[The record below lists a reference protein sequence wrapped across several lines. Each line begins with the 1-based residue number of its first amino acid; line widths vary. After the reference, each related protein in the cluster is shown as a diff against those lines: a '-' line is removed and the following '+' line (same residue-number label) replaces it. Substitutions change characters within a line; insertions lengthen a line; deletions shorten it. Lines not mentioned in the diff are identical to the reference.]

1 MTPDVS
7 RRFAGI
13 GRVYGNSA
21 LARFSSA
28 HVCVVGIGGVGSWAA
43 EALARSAIG
52 QITLIDPDTIAESNT
67 NRQIHALGDNY
78 GKAKTTVMAER
89 LYAINPAC
97 RINVLE
103 KRVTPETLAP
113 LLGGGF
119 DFVIDAIDQV
129 HVKAAMIAWCRQ
141 HRQALITSG
150 GAGGLIDPAHIRI
163 DDLARTFQDPL
174 LAKVRSLLR
183 KEYDFPRDPKQKF
196 GIPAVFSSEPLRPP
210 ENAAD
215 SVQPGSPGFGASPCV
230 TAPFGLFAVGEV
242 LRRLGF
248 ACG

>member
-13 GRVYGNSA
+13 GRVYGANA
-21 LARFSSA
+21 LTRFATA

-78 GKAKTTVMAER
+78 GKAKTAVMAER
-89 LYAINPAC
+89 LSAINPAC
-97 RINVLE
+97 RVNAVE
-103 KRVTPETLAP
+103 KRVTPETLEP
-113 LLGGGF
+113 LLGVGF

-150 GAGGLIDPAHIRI
+150 GAGGLINPAHIRI

-196 GIPAVFSSEPLRPP
+196 GIPAVFSSEPLRPA
-210 ENAAD
+210 ENEAN
-215 SVQPGSPGFGASPCV
+215 SPLSGNPSFGASPCV
-230 TAPFGLFAVGEV
+230 TAPFGLFAAGEV
-242 LRRLGF
+242 LRQIGLASG
-248 ACG
+248 